1 MYTVCYVGRLTDLL
15 NYAYLFGGTVYVDT
29 KRTCANRTL
38 SGLCHTD
45 VPQDQQQEEDQGG
58 SGLIIAVIVVPV
70 WV

>member
-38 SGLCHTD
+38 SGQYVIRTCHRISSKRKTTAGVD
-45 VPQDQQQEEDQGG
+45 
-58 SGLIIAVIVVPV
+58 
-70 WV
+70 